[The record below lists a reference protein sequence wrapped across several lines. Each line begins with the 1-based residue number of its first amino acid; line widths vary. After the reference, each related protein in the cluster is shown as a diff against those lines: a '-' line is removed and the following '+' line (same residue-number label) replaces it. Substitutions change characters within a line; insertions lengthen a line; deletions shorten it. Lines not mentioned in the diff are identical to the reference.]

1 MAGLAA
7 LTPGPRRPLTVMGEI
22 PAALLAALAAGL
34 RRPLTVMGEIPTA
47 LLAALTAGL
56 RRPLTVMGEIPT
68 ALLTALGKIASSA
81 AMLGFRI
88 SLHLIPLSSGLRFA
102 NR

>member
-22 PAALLAALAAGL
+22 PAALLAAL
-34 RRPLTVMGEIPTA
+34 
-47 LLAALTAGL
+47 TAGL

-68 ALLTALGKIASSA
+68 ALLTALMPGLSRAFTVLGKIASSA

-88 SLHLIPLSSGLRFA
+88 SHLLIPLSSGLRFA